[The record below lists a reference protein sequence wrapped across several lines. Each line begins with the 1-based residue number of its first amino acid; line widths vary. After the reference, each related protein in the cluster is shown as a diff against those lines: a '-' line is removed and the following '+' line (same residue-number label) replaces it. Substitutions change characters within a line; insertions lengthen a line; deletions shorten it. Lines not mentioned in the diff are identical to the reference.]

1 MVVTDLSG
9 NRRLVYNLL
18 VAVLTIHLEDTI
30 IYSNYLRV
38 SLPTQ
43 EQGLLLI
50 TSTSD
55 GGGKIS
61 RVSSAYSPQI
71 YRVHRPRAGTWYL
84 VNVKRETKSHTGSS
98 KKLKEIL
105 RLRINLLFL
114 APESLAKHVSH
125 TSKLF

>member
-1 MVVTDLSG
+1 MVTDLSG

-61 RVSSAYSPQI
+61 RV
-71 YRVHRPRAGTWYL
+71 
-84 VNVKRETKSHTGSS
+84 
-98 KKLKEIL
+98 
-105 RLRINLLFL
+105 
-114 APESLAKHVSH
+114 
-125 TSKLF
+125 

>member
-1 MVVTDLSG
+1 MVTDLSG

-71 YRVHRPRAGTWYL
+71 YRVHRPGAR
-84 VNVKRETKSHTGSS
+84 K
-98 KKLKEIL
+98 
-105 RLRINLLFL
+105 
-114 APESLAKHVSH
+114 
-125 TSKLF
+125 

>member
-1 MVVTDLSG
+1 MVTDLGG

-18 VAVLTIHLEDTI
+18 VAVLNIHLEDTI

-61 RVSSAYSPQI
+61 RV
-71 YRVHRPRAGTWYL
+71 
-84 VNVKRETKSHTGSS
+84 
-98 KKLKEIL
+98 
-105 RLRINLLFL
+105 
-114 APESLAKHVSH
+114 
-125 TSKLF
+125 

>member
-1 MVVTDLSG
+1 MVTDLSG
-9 NRRLVYNLL
+9 IRRLVYNLL

-105 RLRINLLFL
+105 RLVINLLFL
-114 APESLAKHVSH
+114 AQESLAKHVSH